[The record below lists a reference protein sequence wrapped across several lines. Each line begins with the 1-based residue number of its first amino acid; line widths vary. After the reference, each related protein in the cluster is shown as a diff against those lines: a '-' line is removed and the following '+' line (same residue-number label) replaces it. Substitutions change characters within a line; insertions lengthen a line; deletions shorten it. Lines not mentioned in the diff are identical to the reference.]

1 MVLLVLDLIIELMD
15 MIFFPT
21 IYPVAKDPSISLTT
35 MPNPQL
41 VGTAITESSAS
52 SSFNQGLYYLNG
64 KATNIKVAGPGTKTS
79 QTWTPSATNIVE
91 GRNTVTVEYS
101 YTQGEQPMDNKG
113 NPYGIP
119 KPAGTLS
126 KSATVTGVYQYKWGV
141 GDPTNI
147 IPLTEATSFEF
158 TAPAEVASPTK
169 KKHCFAIPEK
179 YTVIRIELF
188 NTLSNQW
195 VNQSLSLFGNRESEM
210 NKNPHISYAEFSRKK
225 EAFNGESRY
234 RITFT
239 K

>member
-1 MVLLVLDLIIELMD
+1 
-15 MIFFPT
+15 
-21 IYPVAKDPSISLTT
+21 
-35 MPNPQL
+35 
-41 VGTAITESSAS
+41 
-52 SSFNQGLYYLNG
+52 
-64 KATNIKVAGPGTKTS
+64 
-79 QTWTPSATNIVE
+79 
-91 GRNTVTVEYS
+91 
-101 YTQGEQPMDNKG
+101 MDNKG

-119 KPAGTLS
+119 KPAGTLT

-195 VNQSLSLFGNRESEM
+195 VN
-210 NKNPHISYAEFSRKK
+210 
-225 EAFNGESRY
+225 
-234 RITFT
+234 
-239 K
+239 

>member
-1 MVLLVLDLIIELMD
+1 MINKINRGDIFVYDFGLD
-15 MIFFPT
+15 
-21 IYPVAKDPSISLTT
+21 YS
-35 MPNPQL
+35 
-41 VGTAITESSAS
+41 
-52 SSFNQGLYYLNG
+52 
-64 KATNIKVAGPGTKTS
+64 TNIECKKRPAL
-79 QTWTPSATNIVE
+79 IVS
-91 GRNTVTVEYS
+91 N
-101 YTQGEQPMDNKG
+101 NKG
-113 NPYGIP
+113 NTYGIP
-119 KPAGTLS
+119 KPAGTLT

-141 GDPTNI
+141 GDLTNI

-195 VNQSLSLFGNRESEM
+195 VNQSLSLFGTRESEM
-210 NKNPHISYAEFSRKK
+210 NKNPHISYTKYTRSD